1 MPDEGGNQSD
11 EACNQ
16 YVPGV
21 NERRGAVVS
30 TRILGQ
36 ELRAW
41 KPLNVPIEALG
52 GALRGTQRHPEA
64 RKGTQMALR
73 RTQMHP
79 EALRG
84 TQRHSEA
91 LRGTQRHPEALRC
104 TQMALR
110 RTQRQPDGHTFN
122 VPIEAFGGAPVATED
137 TQALERRAERV

>member
-1 MPDEGGNQSD
+1 MRHAISLLRHAISPSLAQRVPDEGGNQSD

-36 ELRAW
+36 ELREW
-41 KPLNVPIEALG
+41 KPLDVPIEAFG
-52 GALRGTQRHPEA
+52 GALRGTQRHP
-64 RKGTQMALR
+64 
-73 RTQMHP
+73 
-79 EALRG
+79 
-84 TQRHSEA
+84 EA

-110 RTQRQPDGHTFN
+110 RTQRQSDGHTFN
-122 VPIEAFGGAPVATED
+122 VPIEAF
-137 TQALERRAERV
+137 

>member
-1 MPDEGGNQSD
+1 MRHAISLLRHAISPSLAQRVPDEGGNQSD

-41 KPLNVPIEALG
+41 KPLGCPHRSI
-52 GALRGTQRHPEA
+52 RRCTQRHS
-64 RKGTQMALR
+64 
-73 RTQMHP
+73 

-91 LRGTQRHPEALRC
+91 LRG

-137 TQALERRAERV
+137 TQALERRAERA